1 MKITKEAKVGLL
13 VVVSLSIL
21 YTGFNFLKGKDYF
34 SNDNTYHIMYMQI
47 DGLVKS
53 NPVVINGFNIGRV
66 DEIELQQNNG
76 DSVLVTISVTD
87 NVYLTEGTYALLID
101 DGLLGGKKI
110 SLELGNS
117 DVKIESGSYLTGKK
131 DGGFTEAIAA
141 KATPVI
147 ENLDKTLSSLNNI
160 LADSTQKGLQN
171 SLFSLNTTIKD
182 IDKLTNETTSLIRK
196 NKPTITK
203 ALSKMDSTMASFQKS
218 MKTLEPLMASL
229 NQIADSLNDA
239 NLKATIAE
247 ATKTMASFHEMADN
261 INQGKGTLGKL
272 MTDDEVYK
280 NLSMAVQRMNLIM
293 YNFDTDPKQ
302 YLAPL
307 GQSQK
312 KIMKKRQKNEKVSG
326 HYKEFNN

>member
-1 MKITKEAKVGLL
+1 
-13 VVVSLSIL
+13 
-21 YTGFNFLKGKDYF
+21 
-34 SNDNTYHIMYMQI
+34 MYDHI

-53 NPVVINGFNIGRV
+53 NPVVINGFSIGRV
-66 DEIELQQNNG
+66 DAIELQQNNG

-87 NVYLTEGTYALLID
+87 DVYLTDGTYALLID

-110 SLELGNS
+110 SLELGAS
-117 DVKIESGSYLTGKK
+117 DVVLQSGAFIPGKK
-131 DGGFTEAIAA
+131 DGGFTEAIAQ

-147 ENLDKTLSSLNNI
+147 DNLDKTLSNLNKI

-171 SLFSLNTTIKD
+171 SLFSLNATIKD
-182 IDKLTNETTSLIRK
+182 IDHLALETTSLIKK
-196 NKPTITK
+196 NKPTITH
-203 ALSKMDSTMASFQKS
+203 ALNKMDSTMASFQNS

-229 NQIADSLNDA
+229 NSIADSLNDA

-247 ATKTMASFHEMADN
+247 ATETMASFHQIADN

-272 MTDDEVYK
+272 MTDDQVYQ

-302 YLAPL
+302 FLAPL

-312 KIMKKRQKNEKVSG
+312 KIMKKRQQNDKVSG
-326 HYKEFNN
+326 HYKEFVP